1 MASKSSISDR
11 VLEAFFKEL
20 EGREGISPLLLSRL
34 SALLSTGESLAA
46 EDFVRLIRESMANDA
61 KA

>member
-1 MASKSSISDR
+1 M
-11 VLEAFFKEL
+11 LEAFFKEL